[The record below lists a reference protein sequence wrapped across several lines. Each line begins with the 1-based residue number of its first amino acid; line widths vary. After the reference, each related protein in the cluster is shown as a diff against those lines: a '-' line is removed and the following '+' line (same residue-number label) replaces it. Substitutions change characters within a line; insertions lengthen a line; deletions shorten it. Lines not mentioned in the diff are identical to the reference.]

1 MLGTMKWQTHVY
13 MYKRILIIMYFYP
26 YEYRKMSHTTLSWDE
41 TSIPLI
47 SQSVLEK
54 FEDVLKLVR
63 FFRSNCASMYWKNV
77 NDMGIVLSAA
87 SVWSPHICLPYSLSE
102 IEEEILAYWQWF
114 ATGPWNSEISLKN
127 YNFKYYNKVGMQ
139 SFIDL
144 ELISRWVTFLT
155 FLKANLVH
163 V

>member
-63 FFRSNCASMYWKNV
+63 FFLGLTAPRCIERMSMIWVSSCLLPRSGV
-77 NDMGIVLSAA
+77 RTFVF
-87 SVWSPHICLPYSLSE
+87 PTLSE

-114 ATGPWNSEISLKN
+114 ATGPWNSELSLKN

>member
-1 MLGTMKWQTHVY
+1 MNWQTHVY

-54 FEDVLKLVR
+54 FEEVLKLVR
-63 FFRSNCASMYWKNV
+63 VFFFRSNCASMYWKNV
-77 NDMGIVLSAA
+77 NDMGIVWSAA
-87 SVWSPHICLPYSLSE
+87 SVCCPHICLPYSLSE

-114 ATGPWNSEISLKN
+114 ATGPWNSELSLKN

-139 SFIDL
+139 SFIDC
-144 ELISRWVTFLT
+144 WP
-155 FLKANLVH
+155 
-163 V
+163 